1 MDQEIAQNIHQ
12 YLLQTGETDAPE
24 DFNQFYETLSSNDS
38 VRKAT
43 FDYMSGREDI
53 EDLPDYD
60 TFSGAFL
67 RVEGPTATPAEPVKT
82 DVTPLTP
89 DLGAVET
96 YKAIQNAQK
105 PEEVDSS
112 NLDGR
117 TYDPSVEMLKNAP
130 VANPNPVPNITD
142 PSLKGMFDQGDGD
155 MVELYSRESIMQD
168 SIPVTKEGVQNI
180 VNITADSMYG
190 KPLEEL
196 GEKQVLDV
204 INKVKSQYATSDERE
219 RFLEM
224 NNMTDE
230 EGFASGVKSFG
241 SKVTSGFADP
251 FIKGGARLARPARLA
266 KENAIIRQDYSSL
279 ISKVADPETKKL
291 LREAM
296 QEEFKQKAIEIDEEF
311 KQKKE
316 NLQTGLKEMLP
327 AERIQDLDSFWMDL
341 VPSGIGSTTGLAV
354 MGAGTPLGTAA
365 AGALTNAEDTYQEAT
380 DKGVTDENRT
390 KATLYGAAIGASEG
404 VLGNQIGRMSKLM
417 TGAKPLKGLKSIGVN
432 ASEEFVQEGLAA
444 VLNNINAKDFY
455 DESRVIFD
463 KDVLREAAV
472 GAVVGGGFAV
482 PPAIKGG
489 IKAFKDEANRRLTD
503 EEIDETE
510 RFWLNKSLKEIDV
523 FEEEVNEIE
532 ELKKEDIPQKKK
544 PEPFKKREKDES
556 ETRSEEEPELEAGDP
571 GLSEQQQ
578 SGSLR
583 DVQEGEAGNSPNE
596 GVRLDEQE
604 RPEGE
609 EVSGESDGRTE
620 KSVEFREDI
629 EDTGGEKITFE
640 TPFTSKK
647 GKKGISKH
655 KPYNSVGDM
664 VSDLGIIDEDNVLD
678 PLMDAKSVKLKEVR
692 LAEEGSRFDSS
703 ADVEIDGVPF
713 TLKIAEHTKK
723 PKIDESTK
731 GTVQKL
737 DGKPDGEKSGVRD
750 SGPVGVEN
758 EGEVSEGDTEGDVDK
773 TSEVSSESD
782 PWTKIESTEPTFVS
796 KNAGNMKIERDED
809 GNIVRAAHIGKRGN
823 IIAKLEK
830 QDGQW
835 VAIGKDGNAIPP
847 GARGFSKRAQDII
860 KFDLKDQESRGQQPD
875 NVDDIKGALEEFDMK
890 VEGGSLIIPNEDLTG
905 NNLPKTKAAL
915 DGFIERSEG
924 KNNLSEEEVSA
935 IKKARQSLETNELG
949 KLSQSDAKPE
959 EDTNVEEEAET
970 EPSAEEQAYGSSIRE
985 LTRPRI
991 GMSEDAAKAM
1001 ADAIKTGKITPE
1013 SEAAYNSR
1021 PGKKGMEKANTL
1033 IRDYHKARKGE
1044 VKSNREKR
1052 GKWANT
1058 VSADLNRTDG
1068 EGKKILEKS
1077 RDSFQVEKNKY
1088 KSGKKSILSKFK
1100 VAAKKLPEGAT
1111 EAEVIGLYDS
1121 MIKGL
1126 PKISKA
1132 IKDTRDYLAS
1142 TEMFTDEVAS
1152 LNGYED
1158 VDAMI
1163 DAAAASM
1170 VLGERS
1176 SNKQGKLKG
1185 EVSNSKKDFKV
1196 VHPAIE
1202 IYNKEKKMKSDIKG
1216 AVEAAY
1222 QASIDNQAKEE
1233 DFLLADEAAYAAAQD
1248 LAMDEFGNPI
1258 FDSFDQGP
1266 RNGRPAGQYD
1276 QIATQTFLAGVAR
1289 TLSNKFPG
1297 ITILFNDQ
1305 AEFDRVAGVLGK
1317 DPDTRG
1323 FYYDGTAYINPRTAT
1338 QNTPMHELS
1347 HVWLLMARNQYPSI
1361 MRVLEKE
1368 VQATSQYAESVNAN
1382 PDEDS
1387 DYHMMEALA
1396 DILGDHA
1403 TGQYIKKSKRSKLQI
1418 AIDRMWNAI
1427 KRFFGIKPKVRIEKL
1442 NLNKF
1447 INLAGRELMS
1457 DTEISLIRDL
1467 NMPEFADLNINSFD
1481 VLTPNQRKIQEA
1493 IYNQED
1499 FAIPAYTWL
1508 DKTINLFQDRRD
1520 YANKVIRA
1528 LSTTGNVKDDFI
1540 LMPGKTKYQIDQM
1553 THTLFGDLEALT
1565 KTQKERT
1572 FNESLMGRL
1581 ADSGIQFKDF
1591 TNYLYAL
1598 HAPERNQRVR
1608 DIKSEEEARMLEE
1621 GKSVPAD
1628 FMVEDGSGM
1637 TDAEAQVIVD
1647 RVAAT
1652 GKQDAY
1658 DAFAREVQDMSSR
1671 IREMAHESGL
1681 ISDESLEALEN
1692 FEWYIPLKVEEKG
1705 GKKLPASFSQG
1716 EITVKTAGI
1725 KRLKGTGKYPY
1736 HKRVNPLA
1744 GLVMDYRSMVIK
1756 SEKNRINNKLAEI
1769 IEQNPNDIWE
1779 VHTPQFIPVTNS
1791 FGNIVNMNEIGKPD
1805 IKEGGVINFLE
1816 DGKVKQIIIRDQN
1829 LYNSLNMDSQTDH
1842 PIVEKALNAIRWI
1855 QGIRRALIITFNF
1868 PFSIANFAKD
1878 VQTGLIMIDYLMG
1891 DNEVFKAAG
1900 NKRKMLKYVAQSFDV
1915 SNRAGAWMP
1924 QVLSGKLDPQDNEVA
1939 AAYEEMISHGGQIS
1953 WSDPDR
1959 ERDEFNK
1966 ITKRVDKRI
1975 RGIQNGSRGS
1985 NRFVQAGKD
1994 FFNGIALWNASVE
2007 QVIRLAA
2014 YRTARDAGKSPEQ
2027 AAKISKE
2034 ITINFNKKG
2043 TGTRYLNTLYMFS
2056 NAGIQ
2061 GTTNILKATAKSGA
2075 VRRDLAG
2082 LALTAF
2088 MVNWI
2093 NDMIGGEEEED
2104 EMDFISNNERRFQM
2118 HFHVPGT
2125 KSNLKMPMAYG
2136 PNMFKVLG
2144 DQAYLIGQGKTS
2156 LPEAAMEMMQT
2167 SGNTL
2172 SPFSGGADSPVS
2184 LVIPDVLR
2192 PFQEVYTNKNFA
2204 GIPIQPDE
2212 RFGMKKRPSQ
2222 NYFKNVSE
2230 VNKGLANVL
2239 SEATGGRDNIH
2250 GDIEISPEVLDYS
2263 VAYALGGVG
2272 TMAMNA
2278 VGTGKDIASGEEVNW
2293 NKVPIVRRFFE
2304 DMEAADFRKINYF
2317 YDTYSKGNS
2326 KTFNEA
2332 QTDRMQ
2338 RAYRFVLENT
2348 KGEKA
2353 KGEVRKK
2360 YKDWRKSQK
2369 DRKSR

>member
-12 YLLQTGETDAPE
+12 YLLKTGETDAPE

-38 VRKAT
+38 VRRAT

-67 RVEGPTATPAEPVKT
+67 RVEGPTDTPAEPVKT

-96 YKAIQNAQK
+96 YKAIQKAQK

-112 NLDGR
+112 TLDGR
-117 TYDPSVEMLKNAP
+117 TFDPSVQMLQEAP

-180 VNITADSMYG
+180 VNITADAMYG

-196 GEKQVLDV
+196 EEKQILDV
-204 INKVKSQYATSDERE
+204 INKVKSQYATADERE

-230 EGFASGVKSFG
+230 EGFASGAKSFG
-241 SKVTSGFADP
+241 SKVASGFADP
-251 FIKGGARLARPARLA
+251 FIKGGARLARPIRLA
-266 KENAIIRQDYSSL
+266 KENAIIRQEYSSL
-279 ISKVADPETKKL
+279 ISAVGDPETKKL

-296 QEEFKQKAIEIDEEF
+296 NEEFKQKAIEIDEEF

-316 NLQTGLKEMLP
+316 NLQTGLKEILP

-341 VPSGIGSTTGLAV
+341 IPSGIGSTTGLAV

-365 AGALTNAEDTYQEAT
+365 AGAITNAEDTYQEAT
-380 DKGVTDENRT
+380 DKGVTESNRT

-432 ASEEFVQEGLAA
+432 ATEEFVQEGLAA

-463 KDVLREAAV
+463 KNVLREAAV

-503 EEIDETE
+503 EEISETE
-510 RFWLNKSLKEIDV
+510 RFWLDKSLKEIDV
-523 FEEEVNEIE
+523 FEEEVNELE
-532 ELKKEDIPQKKK
+532 ALKQEDIPQKKQ
-544 PEPFKKREKDES
+544 PEPFQKREKDES
-556 ETRSEEEPELEAGDP
+556 VPEPKAEPELEEGVGGDT
-571 GLSEQQQ
+571 GANENNVQESSEADPVEGGSD
-578 SGSLR
+578 SGASELR
-583 DVQEGEAGNSPNE
+583 DTP
-596 GVRLDEQE
+596 EQDSKE
-604 RPEGE
+604 S
-609 EVSGESDGRTE
+609 EVSDGGTQELGESDGRIEKPEVNEESSSNTE
-620 KSVEFREDI
+620 
-629 EDTGGEKITFE
+629 
-640 TPFTSKK
+640 
-647 GKKGISKH
+647 
-655 KPYNSVGDM
+655 
-664 VSDLGIIDEDNVLD
+664 
-678 PLMDAKSVKLKEVR
+678 AQ
-692 LAEEGSRFDSS
+692 EE
-703 ADVEIDGVPF
+703 
-713 TLKIAEHTKK
+713 
-723 PKIDESTK
+723 
-731 GTVQKL
+731 
-737 DGKPDGEKSGVRD
+737 
-750 SGPVGVEN
+750 
-758 EGEVSEGDTEGDVDK
+758 
-773 TSEVSSESD
+773 TSEESPSDNTQEVKEPKAVEEKVEDSND
-782 PWTKIESTEPTFVS
+782 PWVKIESAEPTFVS
-796 KNAGNMKIERDED
+796 KNAGDMKIERDED

-835 VAIGKDGNAIPP
+835 VAIGNDGKAIPP

-875 NVDDIKGALEEFDMK
+875 DIDDIKGALDEFDMK
-890 VEGGSLIIPNEDLTG
+890 VQEGRLIIPDEDLTG
-905 NNLPKTKAAL
+905 DKLSQTKAAL

-924 KNNLSEEEVSA
+924 KNNLSEEEVDA
-935 IKKARQSLETNELG
+935 IKKARQSLETNELSE
-949 KLSQSDAKPE
+949 LSQSDAKVE
-959 EDTNVEEEAET
+959 EATNVEEET
-970 EPSAEEQAYGSSIRE
+970 EVEADTQEEAYGSSIRE
-985 LTRPRI
+985 LTRPNI
-991 GMSEDAAKAM
+991 GMSKEDAKAM
-1001 ADAIKTGKITPE
+1001 ADAIKTGEVTDQ
-1013 SEAAYNSR
+1013 SEAAYKSR
-1021 PGKKGMEKANTL
+1021 AGKKGMEKSNTL
-1033 IRDYHKARKGE
+1033 IRDYHKARKAK
-1044 VKSNREKR
+1044 VKSKREQR
-1052 GKWANT
+1052 GKWTNT
-1058 VSADLNRTDG
+1058 VNADLNKVDG
-1068 EGKKILEKS
+1068 KGKKILEKS
-1077 RDSFQVEKNKY
+1077 RDSFQAEKNAY

-1100 VAAKKLPEGAT
+1100 MAAKKLPEGAS
-1111 EAEVIGLYDS
+1111 EAEVIDLYDS
-1121 MIKGL
+1121 MLKGV
-1126 PKISKA
+1126 PKIKKA
-1132 IKDTRDYLAS
+1132 IKDTRNYLAG
-1142 TEMFTDEVAS
+1142 TEMFTEEMAA

-1158 VDAMI
+1158 VDTMI
-1163 DAAAASM
+1163 DAAATAM
-1170 VLGERS
+1170 VLGEGS
-1176 SNKQGKLKG
+1176 ANKQGKLKG
-1185 EVSNSKKDFKV
+1185 EVSNAKKDFKI

-1202 IYNKEKKMKSDIKG
+1202 IFNKEKKMKSEIKG

-1222 QASIDNQAKEE
+1222 QATLDNDADPDK
-1233 DFLLADEAAYAAAQD
+1233 FMLADEAAYAAAQD

-1266 RNGRPAGQYD
+1266 RNGRPAGPYD
-1276 QIATQTFLAGVAR
+1276 QIATQAFLAGVAR

-1305 AEFDRVAGVLGK
+1305 AEFNRVAGVLGK

-1338 QNTPMHELS
+1338 LNTPMHELS
-1347 HVWLLMARNQYPSI
+1347 HVWLLMARNKYPSI

-1368 VQATSQYAESVNAN
+1368 VQATSQYAESMNAN

-1403 TGQYIKKSKRSKLQI
+1403 TREYIRRSERSKLQA
-1418 AIDRMWNAI
+1418 AIDRMWNAV

-1457 DTEISLIRDL
+1457 DTQISLIRDL
-1467 NMPEFADLNINSFD
+1467 NMPEFADLNINSFN
-1481 VLTPNQRKIQEA
+1481 VLTPNQKKIQEA

-1499 FAIPAYTWL
+1499 YAIPAYTWL
-1508 DKTINLFQDRRD
+1508 DKTINLFQDKRD

-1581 ADSGIQFKDF
+1581 AESGIQFKDF

-1608 DIKSEEEARMLEE
+1608 DIKSEEEARLLSE
-1621 GKSVPAD
+1621 GKTVPAD

-1637 TDAEAQVIVD
+1637 TDAEAKIIVD
-1647 RVAAT
+1647 RVEAT
-1652 GKQDAY
+1652 GKKDIY
-1658 DAFAREVQDMSSR
+1658 DDFAREVQDMASQ
-1671 IREMAHESGL
+1671 IREIAHDSGL
-1681 ISDESLEALEN
+1681 ISDESLEALEQ
-1692 FEWYIPLKVEEKG
+1692 FDWYIPLKVEEKG

-1716 EITVKTAGI
+1716 EITVKSAGI

-1756 SEKNRINNKLAEI
+1756 AEKNRINNKLAKI

-1805 IKEGGVINFLE
+1805 IKEGGAINFLE

-1900 NKRKMLKYVAQSFDV
+1900 NKRKMLKYVAQSFDP

-1924 QVLSGKLDPQDNEVA
+1924 QVLSGKLDPQDNDVA

-1975 RGIQNGSRGS
+1975 RSIQEGRRGT

-1994 FFNGIALWNASVE
+1994 FFSGIALWNASVE
-2007 QVIRLAA
+2007 QAIRLAA

-2061 GTTNILKATAKSGA
+2061 GTANILKATAKSGA

-2093 NDMIGGEEEED
+2093 NDLMGGEEEEN
-2104 EMDFISNNERRFQM
+2104 ELDFISNNERRFQM

-2125 KSNLKMPMAYG
+2125 KTNLKMPMAYG

-2156 LPEAAMEMMQT
+2156 LPEAAMEMMET

-2230 VNKGLANVL
+2230 VNKGLANTL

-2250 GDIEISPEVLDYS
+2250 GSIEVSPEVLDYS

-2278 VGTGKDIASGEEVNW
+2278 VGTGKDIAAGEEINW

-2317 YDTYSKGNS
+2317 YDTYSKGNA

-2360 YKDWRKSQK
+2360 YKDWRKAQK
-2369 DRKSR
+2369 DRKSQ